1 MFEGYEKFK
10 KDIYAMTTIDL
21 NALQR
26 ETDAVVGLTAFW

>member
-21 NALQR
+21 NAYK
-26 ETDAVVGLTAFW
+26 EKSDAS